1 MTVSKK
7 SGISFSLVR
16 FAKTTRSKDMPIFF
30 SKIKNEILGKEYDL
44 SFSFIG
50 SERMRKLNRE
60 YRGKDYAT
68 DILSFPLE
76 KNAGEIFICKT
87 AARPK
92 SHDFGRTLPN
102 YLAFLF
108 IHGLC
113 HLKGMRHGATMER
126 QEQKI
131 RKQFGI

>member
-1 MTVSKK
+1 M
-7 SGISFSLVR
+7 
-16 FAKTTRSKDMPIFF
+16 
-30 SKIKNEILGKEYDL
+30 LGKKKVSYVRARSLSEAHKREHMTLFSALKNSVLGKDYDL
-44 SFSFIG
+44 SFSFI
-50 SERMRKLNRE
+50 SANKMRELNKK

-92 SHDFGRTLPN
+92 SRDFGRTLPN
-102 YLAFLF
+102 YIAFLF

-113 HLKGMRHGATMER
+113 HLKGMTHGATMER

>member
-1 MTVSKK
+1 MPEIKN
-7 SGISFSLVR
+7 
-16 FAKTTRSKDMPIFF
+16 AK
-30 SKIKNEILGKEYDL
+30 KIKEVVLGKEYDL
-44 SFSFIG
+44 SFAFVG
-50 SERMRKLNRE
+50 PKKMREINRT

-68 DILSFPLE
+68 DILSFELE
-76 KNAGEIFICKT
+76 KGAGEIFICKS
-87 AARPK
+87 AAREKARLFARP
-92 SHDFGRTLPN
+92 LPN
-102 YLAFLF
+102 YLSYLF